1 MTRHETFAPR
11 SIHEKELVLAT
22 DLDGTFLGGS
32 DLARSQ
38 FYRWIEAQRD
48 RIGLIFVTGRDPE
61 FICDLTNGTDVPTP
75 DYVVGDVGST
85 IARMQADHTLAPIA
99 ALEEE
104 IAAAW
109 GEAGPKVREALDGH
123 PGLTLQPTKFRYRVS
138 YDLDPETFD
147 DSAVGKMEAMG
158 LDTITSDNR
167 FFDVLP
173 KGVSKGPSLLR
184 LLDHLGIDH
193 RRALAAGDTLND
205 LSMLQV
211 GVPAVAV
218 GGSEPALIEAVTGLP
233 HIHIAEGVGVSGIA
247 EAIAHLNLLPG
258 K

>member
-22 DLDGTFLGGS
+22 DLDGTLLGGS

-38 FYRWIEAQRD
+38 FYRWTEAQRD
-48 RIGLIFVTGRDPE
+48 RIGLSFVPGRDPE
-61 FICDLTNGTDVPTP
+61 LICDLTNFTDVPTP

-109 GEAGPKVREALDGH
+109 RDAGPKVREALDGH
-123 PGLTLQPTKFRYRVS
+123 PGLTLQPTAFRYRVS

-173 KGVSKGPSLLR
+173 KGVSKGPSLMR
-184 LLDHLGIDH
+184 LLDHLGID
-193 RRALAAGDTLND
+193 RKRELAAGDTLND

-218 GGSEPALIEAVTGLP
+218 GGSEPALIEAVKGLP

-247 EAIAHLNLLPG
+247 EASAHLNLLPG